1 MAGQTIVADD
11 IEVIIEEGADAAQ
24 MDADGDLQIAQPDG
38 GVVIEFNPPV
48 AGAPGG
54 KRLKDFYI
62 NFAEDLPNAGVV
74 ADELLELIDGDD
86 NSRQQQ
92 LANYAKGLGLL
103 GTELREPSSG
113 AGDTSAADGMSVVT
127 NPLLLDACVK
137 AWANAQAEM
146 LPADGPCKIEDYDTL
161 DDNEVKGLADAFQ
174 RDLNYWFTVVAKEYA
189 PSTSR
194 MLLWDTIFR
203 GSGFKK
209 IYVSPTL
216 RRPTSEA
223 IPAKNFIVSDA
234 ESDLEVCERITH
246 VITMRPSMLKRLQLQ
261 GFYRNDVDL
270 APSTAP
276 QKNAVDEKV
285 ASIQGVASGVNNR
298 PENEPYTLYETQ
310 CELNLPEFAQ
320 PPFAPKGFAEKGIA
334 LPYLVT
340 IEKDSRTILS
350 IRRDWVIGDENCTRK
365 QMYVKY
371 PYIPGPGFYGT
382 GMVNLLGN
390 ANAAL
395 TAAWRLALDAGMYAN
410 FPGGLISKL
419 GSRQNSS
426 VFRPQPGEFAQV
438 DSNGDDIRKF
448 IMALPY
454 KDVTPGLM
462 TLIDKIT
469 EQSKGVAGAAEVP
482 VGEGVQNVP
491 VGTMLA
497 HIEQATKVM
506 AASHK
511 GMHTAQSREIQMI
524 VDLFRDDPESFWR
537 ANKKNGK
544 YWNEAMLFK
553 ALNTFSLVPKS
564 DPNVPSHIHRM
575 MKAVALLQLLDLPG
589 LKGKLDANGVLDR
602 VLIAMNENPV
612 GIVIPQN
619 PNAPPPPP
627 PLKDQAAMV
636 AAKAKVMD
644 AENDKAQ
651 MVFSAAKEASDT
663 QQSAIEQAGRERI
676 EGMKIVQEL
685 VKQDSEGEREDRRL
699 DLDERS
705 MGLEVAG
712 KALDFETKKLDH
724 ENKRRDGDRE
734 DRRQGVEEHVA
745 LRGADREDRAAD
757 REDLT
762 ALTGVAQGERKLGI
776 EETKAKQPKAT
787 AKPKKPKSK
796 K

>member
-11 IEVIIEEGADAAQ
+11 IEVIIEEGGDVAQ
-24 MDADGDLQIAQPDG
+24 VDADGDIQIAQPDG
-38 GVVIEFNPPV
+38 GVVVEFNPAV
-48 AGAPGG
+48 AGAPGEKG
-54 KRLKDFYI
+54 LKNFYV
-62 NFAEDLPNAGVV
+62 NFVEKLGNAGTI
-74 ADELLELIDGDD
+74 ADELLELIDADN
-86 NSRQQQ
+86 NSRSEA

-103 GTELREPSSG
+103 GTELKEPSSG
-113 AGDTSAADGMSVVT
+113 AGDSSASDGMSVLS
-127 NPLLLDACVK
+127 NPLLLDSCVK
-137 AWANAQAEM
+137 AWANAQAEL
-146 LPADGPCKIEDYDTL
+146 LPSDGPCKIEDYDTL

-174 RDLNYWFTVVAKEYA
+174 HDLNYWFTVTAKEYA

-209 IYVSPTL
+209 VYVSPTL

-223 IPAKNFIVSDA
+223 IPAKDFIVSDA
-234 ESDLEVCERITH
+234 EADLEVCERITH
-246 VITMRPSMLKRLQLQ
+246 IITMRPSVLKRLQLQ
-261 GFYRNDVDL
+261 GFYRDDVTL
-270 APSTAP
+270 GPASAATPT
-276 QKNAVDEKV
+276 AVDEKV
-285 ASIQGVASGVNNR
+285 ASIQGVASAVAAR

-310 CELNLPEFAQ
+310 CELNLPDFAR

-350 IRRDWVIGDENCTRK
+350 IRRDWVVGDENCTRK

-390 ANAAL
+390 ASAAL
-395 TAAWRLALDAGMYAN
+395 TAAWRLALDAAMYAN
-410 FPGGLISKL
+410 FPGGLISEI

-426 VFRPQPGEFAQV
+426 VFRPQPGEFPQIKT
-438 DSNGDDIRKF
+438 NGQDIRSV

-454 KDVTPGLM
+454 KDVTPGLLG
-462 TLIDKIT
+462 LIDKIT
-469 EQSKGVAGAAEVP
+469 EQAKGVAGAAEVP

-537 ANKKNGK
+537 GNKKNGK
-544 YWNEAMLFK
+544 FWNEAQLFK

-575 MKAVALLQLLDLPG
+575 MKAVALLQLLEAPG
-589 LKGKLDANGVLDR
+589 LKGKLDASGVLDR
-602 VLIAMNENPV
+602 ILIAMNENPV
-612 GIVIPQN
+612 GIVIPPN

-636 AAKAKVMD
+636 AAQAKVKD
-644 AENDKAQ
+644 AENEKAK
-651 MVFSAAKEASDT
+651 MVFGAAKEASDT
-663 QQSAIEQAGRERI
+663 QQGAIEQAGRERI
-676 EGMKIVQEL
+676 EGMKLLGTMIQHE
-685 VKQDSEGEREDRRL
+685 
-699 DLDERS
+699 DERS
-705 MGLEVAG
+705 LDSRRLQHEQETHGLEVAKTVLG
-712 KALDFETKKLDH
+712 MET
-724 ENKRRDGDRE
+724 EKREGQHAEREHSRADRQQVV
-734 DRRQGVEEHVA
+734 DEHVA
-745 LRGADREDRAAD
+745 LSGAAREDRAAE
-757 REDLT
+757 REDMT
-762 ALTGVAQGERKLGI
+762 AMSGLQQADRKLGI
-776 EETKAKQPKAT
+776 EETKATQPK
-787 AKPKKPKSK
+787 PKGEK
-796 K
+796 